1 MKILSKEQVLR
12 MQQKLIDEYG
22 GIPGV
27 RDSNLLDSSLHN
39 AFQTFGG
46 SDLYP
51 TIIEKAANLCFSLI
65 NNHAFLDGNKRI
77 GVLVMLVFLE
87 INDIP

>member
-1 MKILSKEQVLR
+1 MKLISKEQVLR

-46 SDLYP
+46 IL
-51 TIIEKAANLCFSLI
+51 N
-65 NNHAFLDGNKRI
+65 
-77 GVLVMLVFLE
+77 
-87 INDIP
+87 